1 MTSEKSAINDN
12 CNQDKKADPK
22 SVADKNEEQK
32 MAVTSVGS
40 AKDEKQ
46 KNSAKAEDAAKN
58 NIDDDMDDDDAGD
71 LILEDVR
78 ESVALTPENSRFLR
92 SAGNL
97 ISLELTIPGKEPEF
111 FERVVLLRAFP
122 LTNPTEFISVRE
134 PDSKELGNG
143 KEIGMIRYMD
153 DFDEETTMLFLE
165 ELDRRYFAP
174 KIKKIHSCREKFG
187 YSYWNVE
194 TSAGNVTFTLSN
206 PFANIRI
213 LDGGSVLINDI
224 DGNVFE
230 ITDPKKLDTAS
241 YRKIEIYM

>member
-1 MTSEKSAINDN
+1 MSEKSAVNDN
-12 CNQDKKADPK
+12 PDKKAESKPITDKSEEQK
-22 SVADKNEEQK
+22 SVASKDADSKDKK
-32 MAVTSVGS
+32 S
-40 AKDEKQ
+40 KD
-46 KNSAKAEDAAKN
+46 SDKAEDAQKDD
-58 NIDDDMDDDDAGD
+58 IEDDMDDDAGD

-78 ESVALTPENSRFLR
+78 ESISLTPENARFLR
-92 SAGNL
+92 SSGNL
-97 ISLELTIPGKEPEF
+97 ISLELTLPGKEPEF

-122 LTNPTEFISVRE
+122 LTNPTEFISVKE

-143 KEIGMIRYMD
+143 KEIGMIRYMN

-194 TSAGNVTFTLSN
+194 TTAGSVTFTLSN

-241 YRKIEIYM
+241 YKKIELYL